1 MPSRGGA
8 PGRILVNRPAQPGPH
23 THLMKLLLAAG
34 VMLAGSPLFAQ
45 GYGPDW
51 LDDFDKAVA
60 VAKKE
65 NKDLL
70 VDFTGSDW

>member
-1 MPSRGGA
+1 
-8 PGRILVNRPAQPGPH
+8 
-23 THLMKLLLAAG
+23 MKPLLLAG
-34 VMLAGSPLFAQ
+34 VMLVGTPLFAQ

-51 LDDFDKAVA
+51 FEDFDKAA
-60 VAKKE
+60 AAAKDQ

>member
-1 MPSRGGA
+1 
-8 PGRILVNRPAQPGPH
+8 
-23 THLMKLLLAAG
+23 MKLLLAAG